1 MRLAISAVT
10 AMMVSGLLGGC
21 AGPRTEEVQ
30 TLSPS
35 TWSNL
40 TAAAVRG
47 PISLTVVGKPFASA
61 TDEAVAV
68 AMSGWVA
75 GLPVTY
81 AVVPADASRADR
93 VVIAFDPQPG
103 VTYAVVPADASRVD
117 RVVIAFDPQPGVTAA
132 DLCDGTA
139 STMAGTAA
147 PANLIAAFCGGKAV
161 HAAVLGQADGFN
173 GPGDPRFGQWLSE
186 TSEKLLRPHPVRV
199 AFIGRGGGS
208 TYYLR

>member
-75 GLPVTY
+75 GLP
-81 AVVPADASRADR
+81 
-93 VVIAFDPQPG
+93 